1 MGAHRDLGKPLAFTG
16 SRLDRADNV
25 RADPE
30 QLAGMMNW
38 RARLLKMDG
47 LMPQLSDTGELEW
60 GTLAEAAEDA
70 ELVFLGLDTEDHGGK
85 PCFAAVPAQGDA
97 SPRMANPNLWAVM
110 ATLSADDLAIYG
122 GARSITDWHARH
134 RFCAACG
141 GPTQIAKGGWQRN
154 CTSCQTQH
162 FPRTD
167 PVTIMLVE
175 YDEKLLLGRGLGWPE
190 RAYSALAGF
199 VEPGESIEEA
209 VAREVLEESGIVAKE
224 VHYIASQPWPFPSQL
239 MMGCYAIAENDTIT
253 LDTTEL
259 ADARWFTR
267 DEVHAAMS
275 GDADAP
281 INTPPKQA
289 IAHHL
294 LQWWLDK
301 DS

>member
-1 MGAHRDLGKPLAFTG
+1 
-16 SRLDRADNV
+16 
-25 RADPE
+25 
-30 QLAGMMNW
+30 MMNW
-38 RARLLKMDG
+38 RARLLKLDG
-47 LMPQLSDTGELEW
+47 LMPEIDDAGALVW
-60 GTLAEAAEDA
+60 GTLADAAQDA
-70 ELVFLGLDTEDHGGK
+70 ELVFLGLDDGK

-97 SPRMANPNLWAVM
+97 SPRMANPRLWSVM

-122 GARSITDWHARH
+122 GARSITDWHSRH

-141 GPTQIAKGGWQRN
+141 GPTMIAKGGWQRN
-154 CTSCQTQH
+154 CTGCQSQH

-175 YDEKLLLGRGLGWPE
+175 QDGKLLLGRGLGWPE

-199 VEPGESIEEA
+199 VEPGESVEEA
-209 VAREVLEESGIVAKE
+209 VAREVLEETGVVVRDVA
-224 VHYIASQPWPFPSQL
+224 YIASQPWPFPSQL
-239 MMGCYAIAENDTIT
+239 MMGAFCVADAPDIT

-267 DEVHAAMS
+267 DEIRAAMQ

-281 INTPPKQA
+281 INTPPRQA

-294 LQWWLDK
+294 LRWWLDRG
-301 DS
+301 

>member
-1 MGAHRDLGKPLAFTG
+1 MRVPVLAFTG
-16 SRLDRADNV
+16 SRLDRADNI
-25 RADPE
+25 RANPE
-30 QLAGMMNW
+30 QLAGLMNW
-38 RARLLKMDG
+38 RARLLKLDG
-47 LMPQLSDTGELEW
+47 LMPEIDDAGALVW
-60 GTLAEAAEDA
+60 GTLADAAQDA
-70 ELVFLGLDTEDHGGK
+70 ELVFLGLDDGK

-97 SPRMANPNLWAVM
+97 SPRMANPRLWSVM

-141 GPTQIAKGGWQRN
+141 GPTTIAKGGWQRN
-154 CTSCQTQH
+154 CTACQTQH

-175 YDEKLLLGRGLGWPE
+175 QDGKLLLGRGLGWPE

-209 VAREVLEESGIVAKE
+209 VAREVLEETGVVVRDVA
-224 VHYIASQPWPFPSQL
+224 YIASQPWPFPSQL
-239 MMGCYAIAENDTIT
+239 MMGAYCVADAPDIT

-267 DEVHAAMS
+267 DEIRAAMQ

-281 INTPPKQA
+281 MNTPPRQA

-294 LQWWLDK
+294 LRWWLDRG
-301 DS
+301 

>member
-1 MGAHRDLGKPLAFTG
+1 MGAPVLAFTG

-38 RARLLKMDG
+38 RARLLKLDG
-47 LMPQLSDTGELEW
+47 LMPEIDDAGALVW
-60 GTLAEAAEDA
+60 GTLADAAQDA
-70 ELVFLGLDTEDHGGK
+70 ELVFLGLDDGK

-97 SPRMANPNLWAVM
+97 SPRMANPRLWSVM

-141 GPTQIAKGGWQRN
+141 GTTIIAKGGWQRN
-154 CTSCQTQH
+154 CTGCQTQH

-175 YDEKLLLGRGLGWPE
+175 QDGKLLLGRGLGWPE

-209 VAREVLEESGIVAKE
+209 VAREVLEETGVVVRDVA
-224 VHYIASQPWPFPSQL
+224 YIASQPWPFPSQL
-239 MMGCYAIAENDTIT
+239 MMGAYCVADAPDIT

-267 DEVHAAMS
+267 DEIRAAMQ

-281 INTPPKQA
+281 MNTPPRQA

-294 LQWWLDK
+294 LRWWLDRG
-301 DS
+301 

>member
-1 MGAHRDLGKPLAFTG
+1 MGAPVLAFTG

-38 RARLLKMDG
+38 RARLLKLDG
-47 LMPQLSDTGELEW
+47 LMPEIDDAGALVW
-60 GTLAEAAEDA
+60 GTLADAAQDA
-70 ELVFLGLDTEDHGGK
+70 ELVFLGLDDGK

-97 SPRMANPNLWAVM
+97 SPRMANPSLWSVM

-141 GPTQIAKGGWQRN
+141 GPTTIAKGGWQRN
-154 CTSCQTQH
+154 CTACQTQH

-175 YDEKLLLGRGLGWPE
+175 QDGKLLLGRGLGWPE

-209 VAREVLEESGIVAKE
+209 VAREVLEETGVVVRDVA
-224 VHYIASQPWPFPSQL
+224 YIASQPWPFPSQL
-239 MMGCYAIAENDTIT
+239 MMGAFCVADAPDIT

-267 DEVHAAMS
+267 DEIRAAMQ

-281 INTPPKQA
+281 MNTPPRQA

-294 LQWWLDK
+294 LRWWLDRG
-301 DS
+301 

>member
-1 MGAHRDLGKPLAFTG
+1 MGAPVLAFTG

-38 RARLLKMDG
+38 RARLLKLDG
-47 LMPQLSDTGELEW
+47 LMPEIDDAGALVW
-60 GTLAEAAEDA
+60 GTLADAAQDA
-70 ELVFLGLDTEDHGGK
+70 ELVFLGLDDGK

-97 SPRMANPNLWAVM
+97 SPRMANPRLWSVM

-141 GPTQIAKGGWQRN
+141 GPTTIAKGGWQRN
-154 CTSCQTQH
+154 CTACQTQH

-175 YDEKLLLGRGLGWPE
+175 QDGKLLLGRGLGWPE

-209 VAREVLEESGIVAKE
+209 VAREVLEETGVVVRDVA
-224 VHYIASQPWPFPSQL
+224 YIASQPWPFPSQL
-239 MMGCYAIAENDTIT
+239 MMGAYCVADAPDIT

-267 DEVHAAMS
+267 DQIRAAMQ

-281 INTPPKQA
+281 MNTPPRQA

-294 LQWWLDK
+294 LRWWLDRG
-301 DS
+301 

>member
-1 MGAHRDLGKPLAFTG
+1 MGAPVLAFTG

-38 RARLLKMDG
+38 RARLLKLDG
-47 LMPQLSDTGELEW
+47 LMPEIDDAGALVW
-60 GTLAEAAEDA
+60 GTLADAAQDA
-70 ELVFLGLDTEDHGGK
+70 ELVFLGLDDGK

-97 SPRMANPNLWAVM
+97 SPRMANPRLWSVM

-141 GPTQIAKGGWQRN
+141 GPTTIAKGGWQRN
-154 CTSCQTQH
+154 CTACQTQH

-175 YDEKLLLGRGLGWPE
+175 QDGKLLLGRGLGWPE

-209 VAREVLEESGIVAKE
+209 VAREVLEETGVVVRDVA
-224 VHYIASQPWPFPSQL
+224 YIASQPWPFPSQL
-239 MMGCYAIAENDTIT
+239 MMGAFCVADAPDIT

-267 DEVHAAMS
+267 DEIRAAMQ

-281 INTPPKQA
+281 MNTPPRQA

-294 LQWWLDK
+294 LRWWLDRG
-301 DS
+301 

>member
-1 MGAHRDLGKPLAFTG
+1 MRAAPLAFTG

-25 RADPE
+25 RADPDA
-30 QLAGMMNW
+30 LAGMMNW
-38 RARLLKMDG
+38 RSKLLRLDG
-47 LMPQLSDTGELEW
+47 LMPQLDDMGGLVW
-60 GTLAEAAEDA
+60 GTLADAAEDA
-70 ELVFLGLDTEDHGGK
+70 ELVFLGLDAVDGGQGK
-85 PCFAAVPAQGDA
+85 PCFAAVPARGDA
-97 SPRMANPNLWAVM
+97 SPRMANPNLWAIM

-122 GARSITDWHARH
+122 GARSIIDWHARH

-141 GPTQIAKGGWQRN
+141 GATTLAKGGWQRN
-154 CTSCQTQH
+154 CSQCQTQH

-175 YDEKLLLGRGLGWPE
+175 HDGKLLLGRGLGWPE

-209 VAREVLEESGIVAKE
+209 VAREVLEETGVVVSNVQ
-224 VHYIASQPWPFPSQL
+224 YIASQPWPFPSQL
-239 MMGCYAIAENDTIT
+239 MMGAYSMADTTEIT

-267 DEVHAAMS
+267 DEVRAAMN
-275 GDADAP
+275 GEADAP
-281 INTPPKQA
+281 MSTPPRQA

-294 LQWWLDK
+294 LSWWLERDAQ
-301 DS
+301 

>member
-1 MGAHRDLGKPLAFTG
+1 MGASVLAFTG

-38 RARLLKMDG
+38 RARLLKLDG
-47 LMPQLSDTGELEW
+47 LMPEIDDAGALVW
-60 GTLAEAAEDA
+60 GTLADAAQDA
-70 ELVFLGLDTEDHGGK
+70 ELVFLGLDDGK

-97 SPRMANPNLWAVM
+97 SPRMANPRLWSVM

-141 GPTQIAKGGWQRN
+141 GPTTIAKGGWQRN
-154 CTSCQTQH
+154 CTACQTQH

-175 YDEKLLLGRGLGWPE
+175 QDGKLLLGRGLGWPE

-209 VAREVLEESGIVAKE
+209 VAREVLEETGVVVRDVA
-224 VHYIASQPWPFPSQL
+224 YIASQPWPFPSQL
-239 MMGCYAIAENDTIT
+239 MMGAYCVADAPDIT

-267 DEVHAAMS
+267 DQIRAAMQ

-281 INTPPKQA
+281 MNTPPRQA

-294 LQWWLDK
+294 LRWWLDRG
-301 DS
+301 